1 MTLQR
6 SLKTLFFKALNAGK
20 SLILSRAEYT
30 SPPMPKK
37 KKHRSLSQL
46 DALRQVRKTVPPPTR
61 AEDDEKKYRRA
72 AAQRAVRKELER
84 AREEE

>member
-1 MTLQR
+1 
-6 SLKTLFFKALNAGK
+6 
-20 SLILSRAEYT
+20 
-30 SPPMPKK
+30 MPKK

-72 AAQRAVRKELER
+72 AVQRAIRKELER
-84 AREEE
+84 AKEEE